1 MKTNA
6 NASSV
11 LSQYFALSY
20 LLLLINASVFIRQVH
35 YVSFSTYIFAGVVY
49 LTYCFCYIFILVL
62 LFGLLQKILAY
73 HRLPLFCRSPWL
85 IGGLAVVAVAALQ
98 MLIYAD
104 GIVFKIFGF
113 HFNGFVLNLIFT
125 EGGITSMGSSSAT
138 VRSAIA
144 TALFFLVV
152 QGAIFLSLMLVPRIK
167 NFCGNFL
174 TGRRLATIVV
184 ILTVMVVLQS
194 LTYGLSFF
202 YGYKPV
208 LVVGEAFPFYVP
220 VRFNS
225 IAKKLGFQPP
235 RDASFNMKFSDIS
248 LRYPLNPVRQ
258 QANHKTYNIVFL
270 MAESLRADMLDPQIM
285 PKTWAFS
292 EKSLRFKQHYSGG
305 NGTRMALFAAFY
317 GLYGNYWFK
326 FLDERK
332 GPLLV
337 DLLMKDNYQM
347 DVFSSARFSYPEF
360 DKTVFSRLP
369 GNDLHDSKDLPEGL
383 AGWQYDRQN
392 VGLMLDFIKGRDKS
406 RPFMTFMFFESP
418 HAFYYFP
425 PENEIR
431 SPYLNE
437 FNYATVD
444 LKKDIQLIKNRYINS
459 CNHLDSQFDRVLK
472 YLEEHSLLDS
482 TIVIITGDH
491 GEEFMEKGRWGHNST
506 YSEEQ
511 TLVPMV
517 LWAPGVSPRQMEK
530 ITSHLDIPPTI
541 LHLLGVENP
550 PADYSLGIDLLG
562 NDERRFTVVSDWDTI
577 VYVDNEYKAIFPM
590 DVFGNKMVT
599 TKTDIEITNS
609 ATFYKTHQ
617 SYLVEVMKEMSRFSN

>member
-1 MKTNA
+1 MKTNP

-20 LLLLINASVFIRQVH
+20 LLLLINASGFLEQVH
-35 YVSFSTYIFAGVVY
+35 YVSFATYIFTGVVY
-49 LTYCFCYIFILVL
+49 FAYCFCYIFILVL
-62 LFGLLQKILAY
+62 LFGLLQKVLAY
-73 HRLPLFCRSPWL
+73 HRLPSFFRSPWL
-85 IGGLAVVAVAALQ
+85 IGSLSVIAVSALQ

-113 HFNGFVLNLIFT
+113 HFNSFVWNLIFT

-138 VRSAIA
+138 VRSFIA
-144 TALFFLVV
+144 MALFFLVV
-152 QGAIFLSLMLVPRIK
+152 QGAIFLSLMLIPRIRS
-167 NFCGNFL
+167 FCGNFL
-174 TGRRLATIVV
+174 TVRRLAAIVV
-184 ILTVMVVLQS
+184 ILIVMVVLQG

-202 YGYKPV
+202 HGYKPILTV
-208 LVVGEAFPFYVP
+208 SKAFPFYVP

-225 IAKKLGFQPP
+225 IAEKLGFQPP
-235 RDASFNMKFSDIS
+235 REATFKMKFSDIV
-248 LRYPLNPVRQ
+248 LRYPLNPIRQ
-258 QANHKTYNIVFL
+258 KADHKTYNIVFL

-292 EKSLRFKQHYSGG
+292 EKSARFKQHYSGG

-326 FLDERK
+326 FLDERR

-337 DLLMKDNYQM
+337 DLLMKNNYQI

-360 DKTVFSRLP
+360 DKTVFSQLP
-369 GNDLHDSKDLPEGL
+369 QDKLHDSKDLPKDL
-383 AGWQYDRQN
+383 AGWQCDRQN
-392 VGLMLDFIKGRDKS
+392 VGLMLDFIEKRDKS
-406 RPFMTFMFFESP
+406 QPFMTFMFFESP
-418 HAFYYFP
+418 HALYYFL

-431 SPYLNE
+431 VPYLNE

-459 CNHLDSQFDRVLK
+459 CNHLDSQFDLVLK
-472 YLEEHSLLDS
+472 YLGEHSLLDS

-491 GEEFMEKGRWGHNST
+491 GEEFMEKGRWGHNSA

-517 LWAPGVSPRQMEK
+517 LWVPGVSPRKVEK
-530 ITSHLDIPPTI
+530 ITSHLDIPATVLNI
-541 LHLLGVENP
+541 LGVENP
-550 PADYSLGIDLLG
+550 PSDYSLGMDMLG
-562 NDERRFTVVSDWDTI
+562 NDERRFTVVSDWDAI
-577 VYVDNEYKAIFPM
+577 VYVDNEYKAIFPL
-590 DVFGNKMVT
+590 DVFGNKTVT
-599 TKTDIEITNS
+599 TKADIEITNS
-609 ATFYKTHQ
+609 AAFYKTHQ
-617 SYLVEVMKEMSRFSN
+617 SYLVEVMKELSRFSN